1 MVLHSAKFKLKEL
14 SNEDWKRMQILTELL
29 LPFKEFTTLVGASSY
44 PTLST
49 AYPLYSM
56 LLRHMRGF
64 SEDKDKVALVQP
76 LFDSLRD
83 NLATRFSQFPKIALL
98 ATMLDPRHKLMVPFT
113 EKHKE
118 EAFDLLKNG
127 MNIIIIVIYIF

>member
-1 MVLHSAKFKLKEL
+1 MTNLLVFVSLKKRSL
-14 SNEDWKRMQILTELL
+14 WFYTPQNSNSRSFLMKIGRGCRFSPSYF

-98 ATMLDPRHKLMVPFT
+98 ATMLDPRHKLMVP
-113 EKHKE
+113 
-118 EAFDLLKNG
+118 
-127 MNIIIIVIYIF
+127 IY